1 MKIKK
6 NFFLALFAMGIN
18 ASFAQPKGLSVG
30 DIAPDFKATSQDGS
44 LISLKKE
51 LKNGPVVLF
60 FYRGSW
66 CPYCNKQMAQLQD
79 SLKFIKAKGAS
90 IIGVTPET
98 NESMKKILKNS
109 AASFPLISDTGTE
122 IMNLYDVSFKLDAPT
137 VERYKKYNIDLT
149 AANGNSENKLPVPA
163 TYIIGVDGKIKFVY
177 FNTDYKMRASVA
189 EIISHL

>member
-60 FYRGSW
+60 FTGDPGAPIATNKWHSCRIH
-66 CPYCNKQMAQLQD
+66 CNL
-79 SLKFIKAKGAS
+79 
-90 IIGVTPET
+90 
-98 NESMKKILKNS
+98 
-109 AASFPLISDTGTE
+109 
-122 IMNLYDVSFKLDAPT
+122 
-137 VERYKKYNIDLT
+137 
-149 AANGNSENKLPVPA
+149 
-163 TYIIGVDGKIKFVY
+163 
-177 FNTDYKMRASVA
+177 
-189 EIISHL
+189 